1 MVGPT
6 QPGSGTPQ
14 VIGSYTLG
22 RLLGS
27 GGMGVVYEATD
38 RRDESKVALKLLH
51 AHLEADE
58 SFRERFTR
66 EAHVAA
72 LLRSPYTVHLLD
84 YGFEQ
89 GRFFLVMKFVDG
101 ESLREILRAGP
112 MEPARALRVAAQVA
126 RALEEAEARGVV
138 HRDIKPDNVMLTEGD
153 MVQVM
158 DFGIARQA
166 GSLTLTATG
175 AFVGTLTY
183 AAPEAAGG
191 TVDHRSDLYSLG
203 VTLYHMLAGHPP
215 FQGEMIELLQQHREA
230 PMPVEPLSALPAAVI
245 EAVARCMEKD
255 QDARFQSASELAG
268 VLEHLAEGV
277 AEGVEAL
284 SLPQTE
290 VLAPGRA
297 PTRATTMA
305 LTVTMELGPPSVRR
319 RFIPRMSL
327 TGYDLVFRN
336 SSDQPVELDLEA
348 SDSEETCSFALPAH
362 VSVPARGGTTVGLT
376 VAPQRRRL
384 RGDRRLR
391 QFSVTASGGEGGPPL
406 NAVGEFDDRP
416 EGLLP
421 YAAPPALMLTV
432 AGVLFTFLT
441 FTGGGSEPSPAPGA
455 TIEPAAAQVSSCPAI
470 DPLCAGGRIAF
481 GSERDGNLEIYV
493 MNADGSGLLRLTNNP
508 GKDGDPA
515 WTADGARIAFE
526 SDRDGML
533 EIYSMNADGSD
544 VTRLTFS
551 NPDEGFINVEP
562 AWSPDGSRIAFASN
576 RAGNAHIY
584 VMNADGS
591 GVQRLSDS
599 PGQGPEWSPDG
610 ARIAFT
616 SIDEAGNFDVYIVD
630 ADGSNLTRLTRNPAA
645 DAEPSFS
652 PDGARIAFRSER
664 DGNPE
669 IYVMNVDGSSP
680 VRLTNNLAEDGEPA
694 WSPDGTR
701 ITFRSFRDGTDDIYV
716 MFEDGSSQVR
726 LTSERA
732 ADFTPV
738 WSSGARPV
746 ATGSVSGGEILVS
759 GEVDYFKLDA
769 ENGATYML
777 SVSPETLQDVH
788 VFVWR
793 TAGREIKLQDVR
805 GVGPASVELAWTA
818 PFSGP
823 VFISV
828 ESYSGATGAYEF
840 AISSAP

>member
-6 QPGSGTPQ
+6 QPSSDAPQ
-14 VIGSYTLG
+14 VIGSYSLG
-22 RLLGS
+22 RVLGS

-38 RRDESKVALKLLH
+38 RRDGSTVALKLLH
-51 AHLEADE
+51 AHLELDE

-89 GRFFLVMKFVDG
+89 GRFFLVMKFADG
-101 ESLREILRAGP
+101 ESLRETLRAGP
-112 MEPARALRVAAQVA
+112 MEPARALRVAAQIA

-153 MVQVM
+153 LVQVM

-215 FQGEMIELLQQHREA
+215 FQGDLLELLQQHSEA

-245 EAVARCMEKD
+245 EAVARCLEKD

-268 VLEHLAEGV
+268 VLEHLADGV
-277 AEGVEAL
+277 AQGVEAL

-305 LTVTMELGPPSVRR
+305 LTVTMELGPPSMRR
-319 RFIPRMSL
+319 RFAPRMSL

-336 SSDQPVELDLEA
+336 SSDEPVELDLEA
-348 SDSEETCSFALPAH
+348 SDTEETCSFALPDR

-376 VAPQRRRL
+376 VTPRRRRL
-384 RGDRRLR
+384 RGDRQLR
-391 QFSVTASGGEGGPPL
+391 QFDVTASGGEGAPPL
-406 NAVGEFDDRP
+406 SAVGEFDDRP

-421 YAAPPALMLTV
+421 YAAPPVLAV
-432 AGVLFTFLT
+432 AVVGVLFAFMT
-441 FTGGGSEPSPAPGA
+441 FTGGGGGSDPGS
-455 TIEPAAAQVSSCPAI
+455 EPAAGAGTAAPAAAEAPSCPAI

-493 MNADGSGLLRLTNNP
+493 MNADGRGMLRLTDSP

-515 WTADGARIAFE
+515 WTADGTRIAFE
-526 SDRDGML
+526 SDRDGTL
-533 EIYSMNADGSD
+533 EIYSMMADGSD
-544 VTRLTFS
+544 LTRLTFS

-562 AWSPDGSRIAFASN
+562 VWSPDGSRIAFASN

-591 GVQRLSDS
+591 GVQRLSDV

-610 ARIAFT
+610 ARVAFT
-616 SIDEAGNFDVYIVD
+616 SIDEAGNFDVYTVD
-630 ADGSNLTRLTRNPAA
+630 ADGSNLTRLTRTPAV

-652 PDGARIAFRSER
+652 PDGTRIAFRSER
-664 DGNPE
+664 DGNP
-669 IYVMNVDGSSP
+669 
-680 VRLTNNLAEDGEPA
+680 
-694 WSPDGTR
+694 
-701 ITFRSFRDGTDDIYV
+701 
-716 MFEDGSSQVR
+716 
-726 LTSERA
+726 
-732 ADFTPV
+732 
-738 WSSGARPV
+738 
-746 ATGSVSGGEILVS
+746 
-759 GEVDYFKLDA
+759 
-769 ENGATYML
+769 
-777 SVSPETLQDVH
+777 
-788 VFVWR
+788 
-793 TAGREIKLQDVR
+793 
-805 GVGPASVELAWTA
+805 
-818 PFSGP
+818 
-823 VFISV
+823 
-828 ESYSGATGAYEF
+828 
-840 AISSAP
+840 